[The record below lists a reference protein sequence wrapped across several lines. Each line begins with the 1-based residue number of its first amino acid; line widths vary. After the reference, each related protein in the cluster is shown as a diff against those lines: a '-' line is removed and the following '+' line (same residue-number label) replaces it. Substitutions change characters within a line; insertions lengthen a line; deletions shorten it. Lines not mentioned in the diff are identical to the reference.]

1 MHIHVVKSA
10 ALAGNCLEFKGLIAA
25 LHFRRVHC
33 GSRHTLHVLQFCA
46 VHAGRVHEMHNV
58 RWSVIVFL
66 FHAAE
71 L

>member
-10 ALAGNCLEFKGLIAA
+10 ALAGNCLACRGLIAA

-58 RWSVIVFL
+58 RRVARVLCCHTS
-66 FHAAE
+66 E

>member
-10 ALAGNCLEFKGLIAA
+10 ALVGKCLEFKGSIVA

-58 RWSVIVFL
+58 RQRAFVLS